1 MLTLV
6 SLTTIV
12 ICASASAEE
21 LPTHAYVVDSAAS
34 LANVAG
40 HDHIEKSNEEIN
52 HRLDVKGDAMT
63 LMEGAS
69 VAANAKE
76 TTAAS
81 VMRRE
86 ATQASDHAS
95 HHAGIASASTKESS
109 QGKATAVSW
118 SSCDNGEC
126 KCNGRRRM
134 VIRYKREQVVGSFA
148 VQKNTLTNWHV
159 RSSARKNNGPTYSN
173 TSVADFNKGFT
184 VDANNLAA
192 CGGDVDFA
200 KDCLVE
206 PTACTF
212 DTTDTN
218 PYDAKAGEYC
228 CSGTYQ
234 YCSYKCKE
242 KEMFK
247 CPTLTM
253 DSNFPG
259 GMDPAGPDVM
269 KRCFMAQYPHGRN
282 PEVATDADVDSVT
295 DAD

>member
-6 SLTTIV
+6 SFTTIV
-12 ICASASAEE
+12 ICGSASIEE
-21 LPTHAYVVDSAAS
+21 HPTHSYIVDSAAS

-40 HDHIEKSNEEIN
+40 HSHIAKSNEEIN
-52 HRLDVKGDAMT
+52 HRSELKGDGIR
-63 LMEGAS
+63 LMEGAL

-76 TTAAS
+76 MTAAS
-81 VMRRE
+81 MMRRE
-86 ATQASDHAS
+86 DNSHASDHAS
-95 HHAGIASASTKESS
+95 HHAGMASTSSKE
-109 QGKATAVSW
+109 GKAAAVSW
-118 SSCDNGEC
+118 STCDNGEC
-126 KCNGRRRM
+126 KCNVRRRM
-134 VIRYKREQVVGSFA
+134 VIRYKREQVVGSYA
-148 VQKNTLTNWHV
+148 VQSNTLTNWHA
-159 RSSARKNNGPTYSN
+159 RSRARANNGPAYSN

-192 CGGDVDFA
+192 CGGDAEFA

-212 DTTDTN
+212 DTLDSN

-234 YCSYKCKE
+234 YCSYKCLD

-247 CPTLTM
+247 CPTLSM

-259 GMDPAGPDVM
+259 GMDPAGPDVA
-269 KRCFMAQYPHGRN
+269 KKCFMAQYPHGSN
-282 PEVATDADVDSVT
+282 PEVATDAD
-295 DAD
+295 DATEAD